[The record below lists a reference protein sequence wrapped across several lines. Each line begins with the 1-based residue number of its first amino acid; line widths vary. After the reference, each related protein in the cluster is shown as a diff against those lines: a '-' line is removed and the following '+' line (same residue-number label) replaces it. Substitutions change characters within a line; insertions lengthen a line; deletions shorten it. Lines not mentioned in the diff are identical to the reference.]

1 LGGKMKSSTLRT
13 FVVGMLA
20 LQAAAVALL
29 WLLSAFSVQATAAFA
44 FLLAAD
50 VMAFAVV
57 AHVYRTSK
65 DDGTGPEDSATPAR
79 A

>member
-1 LGGKMKSSTLRT
+1 MKSDTVKV

-20 LQAAAVALL
+20 LQAVTVALL
-29 WLLSAFSVQATAAFA
+29 WLLNAFSVQATAAFA

-50 VMAFAVV
+50 VMAFALI
-57 AHVYRTSK
+57 AHVYRTAK
-65 DDGTGPEDSATPAR
+65 NDAADPDGPAPSAPA